1 MPAVGTEKLVASQIG
16 TDVVINVE
24 HLKLAV
30 QHAFVK
36 GANDTDG
43 DIEKNGWDFA
53 NAIVKQM
60 ILNKQKRR

>member
-36 GANDTDG
+36 GANDTNG
-43 DIEKNGWDFA
+43 DIEKKRLGLRKCNRQTDDFE
-53 NAIVKQM
+53 
-60 ILNKQKRR
+60 